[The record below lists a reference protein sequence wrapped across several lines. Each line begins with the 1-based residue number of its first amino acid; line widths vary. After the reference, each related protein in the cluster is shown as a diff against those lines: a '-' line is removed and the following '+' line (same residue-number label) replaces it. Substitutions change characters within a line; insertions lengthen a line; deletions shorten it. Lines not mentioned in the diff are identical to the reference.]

1 VIGRSL
7 SRQFFGL
14 LLGFL
19 TGCAGYTL
27 GPTPPTYMKG
37 IHRVAVPI
45 LKNASTTPDIQA
57 VATTTV
63 ISQIQQDGTYEV
75 TGVDQADAIV
85 VGTISSVTRTKSRS
99 LQGNVLASAEFT
111 LRVIINFRIERPN
124 TGLLMN
130 QRNIEGD
137 TSFFVGN
144 DIFTQERAAI
154 PLAMQDAAVQFV
166 SFLSE
171 GW

>member
-1 VIGRSL
+1 MIGRSL
-7 SRQFFGL
+7 SWQFFGL

-37 IHRVAVPI
+37 VHRVAVPI
-45 LKNASTTPDIQA
+45 LKNATTTPDIQA
-57 VATTTV
+57 VATTTM

-75 TGVDQADAIV
+75 TGVDQADAVV
-85 VGTISSVTRTKSRS
+85 VGTITSVTRSKSRS

-111 LRVIINFRIERPN
+111 LRVIINFRIEKP
-124 TGLLMN
+124 TGQLMN
-130 QRNIEGD
+130 LRQIEGD

-144 DIFTQERAAI
+144 DIYTQERAAI

>member
-1 VIGRSL
+1 MA
-7 SRQFFGL
+7 FC
-14 LLGFL
+14 LGSL

-37 IHRVAVPI
+37 VHRVAVPI
-45 LKNASTTPDIQA
+45 LKNATTTPDIQA
-57 VATTTV
+57 VATTTM

-85 VGTISSVTRTKSRS
+85 VGTITSVTALKIAFTPGKCARLRGIYSARHS
-99 LQGNVLASAEFT
+99 LT
-111 LRVIINFRIERPN
+111 FRIEKPN
-124 TGLLMN
+124 TGQLMN
-130 QRNIEGD
+130 QRHIEGD

-144 DIFTQERAAI
+144 DICTQEREAI
-154 PLAMQDAAVQFV
+154 PLAIQDAAVQFV

>member
-1 VIGRSL
+1 MA
-7 SRQFFGL
+7 FCF
-14 LLGFL
+14 GFL
-19 TGCAGYTL
+19 TGCVGYTL

-37 IHRVAVPI
+37 VHRVAVPI
-45 LKNASTTPDIQA
+45 LKNATTTPDIQA
-57 VATTTV
+57 VATTTM

-85 VGTISSVTRTKSRS
+85 VGTITFGGPHKIAFTPGKCARLR
-99 LQGNVLASAEFT
+99 GICSACF
-111 LRVIINFRIERPN
+111 INFRIEKPD
-124 TGLLMN
+124 TGQLMN
-130 QRNIEGD
+130 QKQIEGD

-144 DIFTQERAAI
+144 DIYTQEREAI

>member
-1 VIGRSL
+1 VIGRSIG
-7 SRQFFGL
+7 RQFLWL
-14 LLGFL
+14 LLGLL

-45 LKNASTTPDIQA
+45 LKNASLTPDIQA
-57 VATTTV
+57 VTTTT
-63 ISQIQQDGTYEV
+63 IIKQIQEDGTYEV
-75 TGVDQADAIV
+75 TGVDQADAVV
-85 VGTISSVTRTKSRS
+85 VGTITSVTRTKSRS

-124 TGLLMN
+124 TGQLMN

-144 DIFTQERAAI
+144 DIFTQESAAI
-154 PLAMQDAAVQFV
+154 PLAIQDAAVQFV